1 MVISELLQKVT
12 KELTS
17 FGCDNAH
24 FEAVHLIS
32 FVLDISPK
40 DLVLNAKNA
49 VSEEEKSRI
58 SELVKRRISGE
69 PFQYIL
75 GTQEF
80 MSLEFTVT
88 PDTLIP
94 RQDTETL
101 VEFVLDK
108 TENLPLSILD
118 IGTGTGCIPIS
129 LSHFKDNLNCVG
141 IDISEEALKIA
152 QKNAETLKVSD
163 RVTFE
168 KCDILTDFPS
178 KKFDIVVSNPPYIKS
193 DIIPTLQTEVRDF
206 EPNLALDGGIDG
218 LKFYRRICEIAP
230 KILKSG
236 GFLVFEIGFDQA
248 QDVFSIMETNF
259 HNLKITKD
267 LSGNDRVVS
276 GYLK

>member
-40 DLVLNAKNA
+40 DLILNGKNA
-49 VSEEEKSRI
+49 VSGEEKSRI

-129 LSHFKDNLNCVG
+129 LAHFKSNFNCIG
-141 IDISEEALKIA
+141 IDISEDALKIA
-152 QKNAETLKVSD
+152 QKNAEALKVSD
-163 RVTFE
+163 RVSFG
-168 KCDILTDFPS
+168 KCDILTDFPN

-193 DIIPTLQTEVRDF
+193 SIIPTLQTEVRDF
-206 EPNLALDGGIDG
+206 EPILALDGGIDG
-218 LKFYRRICEIAP
+218 LKFYRRICDILP
-230 KILKSG
+230 KILKTG
-236 GFLVFEIGFDQA
+236 GFFALEIGFDQA
-248 QDVFSIMETNF
+248 QDVLSIMETNF

-267 LSGNDRVVS
+267 LSGNDRVIS

>member
-40 DLVLNAKNA
+40 DLILNVKNA
-49 VSEEEKSRI
+49 VSEEEKSKI

-129 LSHFKDNLNCVG
+129 MAHFKSNLNCVG